1 MYKKFKTGILVR
13 DKMIARMRRDKI
25 RVDYKQLNQE
35 DYIASLRNKIIE
47 EANEVAEEKDIN
59 KLVYELADILEVI
72 QALSSVVGIKK
83 AEIINAQKEKR
94 EISGSFKKKYFT
106 NFVEIDTDNPVIN
119 YYLSRAKKYPEIL
132 S

>member
-59 KLVYELADILEVI
+59 KLVYELADIFEVI

-94 EISGSFKKKYFT
+94 VLLK
-106 NFVEIDTDNPVIN
+106 
-119 YYLSRAKKYPEIL
+119 
-132 S
+132 

>member
-25 RVDYKQLNQE
+25 RVDY
-35 DYIASLRNKIIE
+35 IIE